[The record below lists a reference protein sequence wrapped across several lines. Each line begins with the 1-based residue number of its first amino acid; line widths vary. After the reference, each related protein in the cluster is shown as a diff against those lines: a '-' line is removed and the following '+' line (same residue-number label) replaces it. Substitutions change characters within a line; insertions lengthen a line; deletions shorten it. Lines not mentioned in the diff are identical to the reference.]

1 MVEELL
7 NKLLYIQSME
17 YKVYDLN
24 YIKTIHT
31 HTHTRKRQQTVLWI
45 EELGCFYCLLPTM
58 LYFPNVLYNGQVCFI
73 SSEKNF
79 FKYCSGLYWLPT

>member
-31 HTHTRKRQQTVLWI
+31 HTKKTAN
-45 EELGCFYCLLPTM
+45 CFLDRGIRVFLLPS
-58 LYFPNVLYNGQVCFI
+58 PNYALFSKCFI
-73 SSEKNF
+73 QWTSMFYIIRKKF
-79 FKYCSGLYWLPT
+79 F